1 MESDNSL
8 IQVCEAK
15 GFQILDNNCSNISA
29 IRALQLVYVLG
40 TLFGNNYCVADALP
54 FFCAAIDSLCVDN
67 TSLPS
72 LHEECIQVRDNK
84 CSSEWRVAENLF
96 STSLPNCSSFGT
108 TVTFSSAPIQ
118 TCPDMFEVFCGSLCL
133 PSCQRISL
141 FRMDVAYRVWFTILY
156 VVNLIGAVITVIAS
170 IVYRQKM

>member
-1 MESDNSL
+1 MKSDNSL
-8 IQVCEAK
+8 IQVCEAE
-15 GFQILDNNCSNISA
+15 GIQILENNCSNISA

-40 TLFGNNYCVADALP
+40 IWLENNHCVADALP

-67 TSLPS
+67 ISLLS

-84 CSSEWRVAENLF
+84 CSSEWRIVENLF
-96 STSLPNCSSFGT
+96 STSVPSCESFGT

-118 TCPDMFEVFCGSLCL
+118 TCPDMFKVFCGSLCL
-133 PSCQRISL
+133 PSCQRISML
-141 FRMDVAYRVWFTILY
+141 RVDVVYRVWFTILY
-156 VVNLIGAVITVIAS
+156 VVNLIGGVITVIGS

>member
-1 MESDNSL
+1 MKSDNSL
-8 IQVCEAK
+8 IHVCEAE
-15 GFQILDNNCSNISA
+15 GIQILDFNCSNISA

-40 TLFGNNYCVADALP
+40 TLFENNHCVTDALP
-54 FFCAAIDSLCVDN
+54 FFCAAIDSFCVDN
-67 TSLPS
+67 TILPS
-72 LHEECIQVRDNK
+72 LHEECIQVRDNN
-84 CSSEWRVAENLF
+84 CSAEWRIAENLF
-96 STSLPNCSSFGT
+96 SISVPSCRSFDT

-141 FRMDVAYRVWFTILY
+141 LRVDVVYRVWFTIVY
-156 VVNLIGAVITVIAS
+156 VVNLIGGVITVIAS